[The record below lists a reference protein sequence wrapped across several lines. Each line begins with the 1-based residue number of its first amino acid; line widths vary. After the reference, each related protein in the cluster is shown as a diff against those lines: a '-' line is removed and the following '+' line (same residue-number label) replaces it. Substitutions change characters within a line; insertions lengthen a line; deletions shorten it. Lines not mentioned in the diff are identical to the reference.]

1 MTRIGR
7 RAFLGG
13 AGALVALPALESFG
27 QTPPPTRFVAA
38 FAPNGINM
46 NVWTPDADGE
56 LWQPKRLMAP
66 LAPVKEHV
74 TVITGL
80 ENLPAQSLVPG
91 DHARG
96 TGSFLTCTEVVK
108 SEAADI
114 TNGVSVDQLMVQ
126 RLMPATR
133 FRSLQLGL
141 EGGESQG
148 SCDNGYSC
156 AYTRNIS
163 WAGPKSPMPKLVE
176 PRVVFERLFAGAD
189 PSASQQELARRR
201 RTRASVLDYVRT
213 EATSLS
219 GKLSTKDR
227 AKLDEYLTGVRE
239 LEARLQ
245 VEGST
250 CSVPAPVEGD
260 LPEKSKQMIDLI
272 VAALRCDLTRVVSFM
287 LANGLSNRSY
297 DFLGVRGA
305 HHELSHHQNDPEK
318 LEKLNVVATWEVEQL
333 AYLIQKLKAVPEG
346 SGTLLDHT
354 IAYFSS
360 DVEDGNSH
368 VHRNL
373 PVLVA
378 GRGGGMVAGQHV
390 RLAQG
395 EPLANLYLAFL
406 GAMGAPVERFG
417 DSTRV
422 LPGVWA

>member
-1 MTRIGR
+1 MIRLGR

-13 AGALVALPALESFG
+13 AGALVALPAFESLA
-27 QTPPPTRFVAA
+27 QTAPPMRFVAV

-46 NVWTPDADGE
+46 SGWTPDAEGPQ
-56 LWQPKRLMAP
+56 WQPKRLLLP
-66 LAPVKEHV
+66 LAPVKPHV

-80 ENLPAQSLVPG
+80 SNAPAASPLPG

-96 TGSFLTCTEVVK
+96 TGSFLTCEAVVK

-114 TNGVSVDQLMVQ
+114 TNGTSVDQLMVQ
-126 RLMPATR
+126 RLNPATR

-189 PSASQQELARRR
+189 ASASQQQLQRRR
-201 RTRASVLDYVRT
+201 VTRASVLDYVRG

-219 GKLSTKDR
+219 SRLSTRDR

-239 LEARLQ
+239 LEVRLG
-245 VEGST
+245 VEAGT
-250 CSVPAPVEGD
+250 CSATAPVEGD
-260 LPEKSKQMIDLI
+260 IPVKSKQMIDLI
-272 VAALRCDLTRVVSFM
+272 VTALRCDLTRVVSFM
-287 LANGLSNRSY
+287 LANGISNRSY
-297 DFLGVRGA
+297 DFLGARGA

-318 LEKLNVVATWEVEQL
+318 LEKLDVIATWEVAQFG
-333 AYLIQKLKAVPEG
+333 YLLEALKAVPEG
-346 SGTLLDHT
+346 NGTLLDHT
-354 IAYFSS
+354 VAYFSS

-368 VHRNL
+368 AHTNL

-378 GRGGGMVAGQHV
+378 GRGGSVAGQHV
-390 RLAQG
+390 RLAQA
-395 EPLANLYLAFL
+395 EPLANLYLAFM
-406 GAMGAPVERFG
+406 GAMGAGVDRFG

-422 LPGVWA
+422 LPGVWS